1 MREALLL
8 CCMITV
14 KCIPSLILVICFL
27 GPTVRNPVDGLQCL
41 PLTSWT
47 SCWWRTEWNTI
58 KVYSLA
64 KVLTLGLVKQQ
75 ISIWTNTKAF
85 IFQSLQSVR
94 AKQFG
99 GSSPQGAIGDRQG
112 KSSTENHFRQVVLIR
127 VSKVFRAH
135 TGGRLAGKLILDLK
149 ARANNYQRAKRL
161 SKKIAGKGEINHTWA
176 APVVEQMTLQ
186 MPPLLPPTHSSAEN
200 LYYIP
205 CAPWG
210 PAGVP
215 DLCVDEGTQKAAHSA
230 LVGVQHPWWGGWRA
244 EAPSVLFSPR
254 TISMTSMLCGLRAV
268 SRWAAC
274 HHHMV
279 TTCKWKGSQRRRP
292 AIGCIGDVWGVHVEA
307 GNIRQ
312 EAQELNRTQNWVIP
326 KSIGLGTTVQCKC
339 AMGVGRVQSKQ
350 GARQCCQPP
359 GFTWSLFLLQ
369 TDQPFTI

>member
-85 IFQSLQSVR
+85 IFQSLQSVC

-99 GSSPQGAIGDRQG
+99 GSSPQGATGDRQG
-112 KSSTENHFRQVVLIR
+112 KSSTGNHFRQVVLIR

-135 TGGRLAGKLILDLK
+135 TGGRLARKLILDLK

-200 LYYIP
+200 LRTCTTSLVLHGGLQECQISVWMKGHRRQPILLLLVFSSHDGEDGQQRHQVCCSAPELSPWPP
-205 CAPWG
+205 CSVASELW
-210 PAGVP
+210 AG
-215 DLCVDEGTQKAAHSA
+215 G
-230 LVGVQHPWWGGWRA
+230 QHATTVWWTLASER
-244 EAPSVLFSPR
+244 
-254 TISMTSMLCGLRAV
+254 GLRD
-268 SRWAAC
+268 
-274 HHHMV
+274 
-279 TTCKWKGSQRRRP
+279 G
-292 AIGCIGDVWGVHVEA
+292 E
-307 GNIRQ
+307 
-312 EAQELNRTQNWVIP
+312 
-326 KSIGLGTTVQCKC
+326 
-339 AMGVGRVQSKQ
+339 
-350 GARQCCQPP
+350 QP
-359 GFTWSLFLLQ
+359 
-369 TDQPFTI
+369 